1 MNLAGGYLEGE
12 AEPEVAFLGCFRHIS
27 FRTPP
32 DFADVP
38 TNYMYS
44 EPTRFSKEMEPE
56 PSLGDCA
63 CKSPY
68 MHNPGGDPCIIRPK
82 TASNG

>member
-12 AEPEVAFLGCFRHIS
+12 AEPEVAFLGCFRQIS

-38 TNYMYS
+38 TNYTYS
-44 EPTRFSKEMEPE
+44 EPTR
-56 PSLGDCA
+56 DCA
-63 CKSPY
+63 AVAPD
-68 MHNPGGDPCIIRPK
+68 GRTVVAGDAEGQVYFLRLEK
-82 TASNG
+82 G